1 LQLRDLD
8 LSQSINDMTKM
19 LRRILGEEVQMQ
31 FKFAAQPLFIHADA
45 SMMDQVLM
53 NLALNSR
60 DAMPDGGLLVIETS
74 AADFDQ
80 YVRAQSTQACAGS
93 FVCLSVSDSG
103 SGIPPEH
110 FPRIFEP
117 FFTTKEAGKG
127 TGLGLATVYGIVQQH
142 HGWINVYS
150 DVGHGTTFRIYLP
163 RLARPSGQEAM
174 QPEFSTP
181 SGGEETILV
190 VEDDAFLGDAAR
202 RTLSEHGYRV
212 LGAANGKEAIEV
224 WQQSCGAID
233 LILTD
238 VVLPG
243 GISGK
248 DLGEQLLRE
257 NPKLKVI
264 YASGH
269 SAEVAAK
276 GLALEEGVNFLGK
289 PFQAYKLAQTVRRTL
304 DASS

>member
-1 LQLRDLD
+1 
-8 LSQSINDMTKM
+8 MTKM
-19 LRRILGEEVQMQ
+19 LRRILGEHVQMQ

-45 SMMDQVLM
+45 GMMDQVLM

-60 DAMPDGGLLVIETS
+60 DAMPEGGLLAIEAS
-74 AADFDQ
+74 AVDFDQ
-80 YVRAQSTQACAGS
+80 SVRAQSTQACAGS

-103 SGIPPEH
+103 AGIPPENL
-110 FPRIFEP
+110 PRIFEP
-117 FFTTKEAGKG
+117 FFTTKDVGKG

-150 DVGHGTTFRIYLP
+150 DVGHGTTFHIYLP
-163 RLARPSGQEAM
+163 RLAKLSQQQSKP
-174 QPEFSTP
+174 PEFPTLC
-181 SGGEETILV
+181 GGDETILV

-202 RTLSEHGYRV
+202 KTLSQNGYRV
-212 LGAANGKEAIEV
+212 LGAANGKEALEV
-224 WQQSCGAID
+224 WKQSRGAID
-233 LILTD
+233 LLLTD

-243 GISGK
+243 GMSGK
-248 DLGEQLLRE
+248 DLGEHLLKE

-276 GLALEEGVNFLGK
+276 GFALEEGVNFLGK

-304 DASS
+304 DANS